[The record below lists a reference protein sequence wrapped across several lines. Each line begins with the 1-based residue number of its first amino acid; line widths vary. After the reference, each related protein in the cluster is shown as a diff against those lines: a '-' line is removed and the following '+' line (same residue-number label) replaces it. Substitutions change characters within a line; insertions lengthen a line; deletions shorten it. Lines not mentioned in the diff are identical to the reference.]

1 VREFLSAQDVRF
13 EDRNIRAS
21 EAYRTELLERTGE
34 LVVPRLVYGDRVV
47 VGFDPEAL
55 AEVVADY
62 RAARAAAADREA
74 GQEAGR

>member
-1 VREFLSAQDVRF
+1 MREFLSAQDVDF

-21 EAYRTELLERTGE
+21 EQHRDELLERTGA
-34 LVVPRLVYGDRVV
+34 LVVPRLVYGERVV

-62 RAARAAAADREA
+62 RAARAAHADREA
-74 GQEAGR
+74 GR

>member
-1 VREFLSAQDVRF
+1 MREFLSAQGVEF

-21 EAYRTELLERTGE
+21 QAYRDELLKRTGE
-34 LVVPRLVYGDRVV
+34 LVVPRLVYGERVV

-62 RAARAAAADREA
+62 RAARGPRT
-74 GQEAGR
+74 